1 MTASA
6 RRAPVRRL
14 WPRRLRTRLALFYSL
29 LFFVA
34 GLALLALIYVLATK
48 LLGSAPSTPGP
59 LQLNRLT
66 SQEREILGLCK
77 PTPTSE
83 PLISECKHVLP
94 VLGRGYGTG
103 AVLSA
108 VRIASVIG
116 LGVLIVGAAGLGWL
130 VAGRALAPM
139 RSITQAAQR
148 ASELRLGQRLALTG
162 AEDEFKQLADT
173 FDLMLERLDAAF
185 TSQKRFVANAA
196 HELRTP
202 LAAMRTAIDVTLA
215 KPHRTPEQLED
226 MAERVRSSTERAE
239 ATIEA
244 MLTLAT
250 SELGATTAGMLDLAT
265 AAEDAL
271 DSVTTA
277 IAERKITVDAVLE
290 PAPAHGDRVLL
301 ERMIA
306 NLVENA
312 VRHNQSGG
320 WIWIRTYARDGSTVF
335 AVVNTGPEVSP
346 EQLPGLFEPFAR
358 ASDRLDFR
366 EGVGLGLSIAEAIAR
381 AHDAVITASPRPG
394 GGLQLSITLPN

>member
-83 PLISECKHVLP
+83 PLISECKHVLA

-271 DSVTTA
+271 DSATTT
-277 IAERKITVDAVLE
+277 IAERKITVDAVLD